1 MALDSNSNSTALKI
15 GWVSMEG
22 GYEVTQSPGIIRKNL
37 EFLKKGRVIIN
48 LVCKGYQSGSTLL
61 FDFDEQFI
69 SIDKPKDWTPD
80 NNKFR
85 VVYRNDAMVWMHFV
99 TIVRESTDDAL
110 KCAIPRELFMLQRR
124 SHYRV
129 LVPSDSRVSFFYND
143 EPCEFAVK
151 DLSVGGILMY
161 SKFDSEIPRYGN
173 DLKNLLLSV
182 PCHDQIPGVE
192 NGTLTVKID
201 EAEVMREFV
210 RQQHPMLFCFGV
222 RFKLRGTEE
231 EKVLR
236 YVRQRELEVLRKGI
250 SG

>member
-1 MALDSNSNSTALKI
+1 MASDSNLNKTALHF

-37 EFLKKGRVIIN
+37 EYLKKSRIIVN

-61 FDFDEQFI
+61 FDFDEQYVY
-69 SIDKPKDWTPD
+69 IDKPKDWHPD

-85 VVYRNDAMVWMHFV
+85 VVYRNEAMVWMHFV
-99 TIVRESTDDAL
+99 TLVQDVGEDSL
-110 KCAIPRELFMLQRR
+110 KCLMPKELLMLQRR

-129 LVPSDSRVSFFYND
+129 LLPRGSMVSFDYNK
-143 EPCEFAVK
+143 ERCEFAIK
-151 DLSVGGILMY
+151 DLSVGGMLIF
-161 SKFDSEIPRYGN
+161 SKFDNEIPQHGN
-173 DLKNLLLSV
+173 TLKNVILSI
-182 PCHDQIPGVE
+182 PCQEKMPGVE
-192 NGTLTVKID
+192 DGILTVKVD
-201 EAEVMREFV
+201 EAEVVREFV
-210 RQQHPMLFCFGV
+210 LQQYPILFCFGV
-222 RFKLRGTEE
+222 RFELSSVQE